1 MNYYGTKPAPSANPD
16 TAMKVLIISEMPAIR
31 EKLKQLLEAQPHVGT
46 VKEAGDTLSG
56 LRAIEDH
63 AFDVVVIDLLMPLRV
78 CTETIRR
85 MLSLKPDLKI
95 IALSMYSD
103 RRYLDQ
109 FLQAGAWGYLLKDCA
124 YEDLAD
130 AVRNVASGR
139 KYVSS
144 ALRGH
149 IKFGDPVNGLLD
161 HRPGESRTKIQGSPG

>member
-1 MNYYGTKPAPSANPD
+1 
-16 TAMKVLIISEMPAIR
+16 MKVLIISEMPAIR
-31 EKLKQLLEAQPHVGT
+31 EKLKQLLEAQPHIGT

-56 LRAIEDH
+56 LRAIEDL

-85 MLSLKPDLKI
+85 MLSLKPGLKI

-130 AVRNVASGR
+130 ATRTVASGR
-139 KYVSS
+139 QYVSS
-144 ALRGH
+144 SIDKHAVLEARTPLLSKNKVGDGSKIRESLIYSRG
-149 IKFGDPVNGLLD
+149 GG
-161 HRPGESRTKIQGSPG
+161 TKIPKI

>member
-1 MNYYGTKPAPSANPD
+1 
-16 TAMKVLIISEMPAIR
+16 MKILIISGMQAIR
-31 EKLKQLLEAQPHVGT
+31 EKLKQLMEAQPDVET
-46 VKEAGDTLSG
+46 VNEADDIFSDLQVINIDT
-56 LRAIEDH
+56 
-63 AFDVVVIDLLMPLRV
+63 FDVVVIDLLMPLRV

-85 MLSLKPDLKI
+85 MLSLKPGLKI

-109 FLQAGAWGYLLKDCA
+109 CLQAGVCGYLLKDCA

-130 AVRNVASGR
+130 AIRNVASGR

-149 IKFGDPVNGLLD
+149 IKFGDPLV
-161 HRPGESRTKIQGSPG
+161 SRTILPANPEQI

>member
-1 MNYYGTKPAPSANPD
+1 
-16 TAMKVLIISEMPAIR
+16 MKVLIISGAQTIR
-31 EKLKQLLEAQPHVGT
+31 EKLKQHLEAQPDVET
-46 VKEAGDTLSG
+46 VKETEDTLSG
-56 LRAIEDH
+56 LRAIDDH

-85 MLSLKPDLKI
+85 MISLKPGLKI

-124 YEDLAD
+124 YEGLAG
-130 AVRNVASGR
+130 AVRAVTSDR
-139 KYVSS
+139 RYVSS

-149 IKFGDPVNGLLD
+149 IKFGGTVNGLLD
-161 HRPGESRTKIQGSPG
+161 HRPGESQTKIQGWPG

>member
-1 MNYYGTKPAPSANPD
+1 
-16 TAMKVLIISEMPAIR
+16 MKVLIISEMPAIR
-31 EKLKQLLEAQPHVGT
+31 EKLKQLLDAQPHVGT

-85 MLSLKPDLKI
+85 MLSLKPGLKI

-149 IKFGDPVNGLLD
+149 IKFGDSVNGLLD